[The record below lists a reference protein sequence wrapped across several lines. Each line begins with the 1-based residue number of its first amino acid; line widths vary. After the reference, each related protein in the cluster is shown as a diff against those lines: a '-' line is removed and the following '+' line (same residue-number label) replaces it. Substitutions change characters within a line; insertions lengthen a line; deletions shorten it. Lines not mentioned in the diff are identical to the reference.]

1 MYRLVK
7 VEDVVRI
14 PPSKF
19 GEDLVKTASEVLSE
33 KYVGSLHPDLGLIL
47 AITDIDVEPE
57 GTIVPGDGATYHR
70 AVLEL
75 LTFYPVV
82 NEVVDGVVVDVKRI
96 GVFVNIGPM
105 DALVHISQ
113 IADDRM
119 VYHEETGVLEGE
131 ETKLRISKGDVVRGR
146 ITAVSIARP
155 SMIRIALTMRQPG
168 LGKIAS
174 GGSGE

>member
-1 MYRLVK
+1 MFRLVK
-7 VEDVVRI
+7 VEDIVRI

-19 GEDLVKTASEVLSE
+19 SEDLVKVASEVLTE

-47 AITDIDVEPE
+47 AITDVEVEPE
-57 GTIVPGDGATYHR
+57 GTIIPGDGATYHR

-82 NEVVDGVVVDVKRI
+82 NEVVCGVVVDVKRI
-96 GVFVNIGPM
+96 GIFVNIGPM
-105 DALVHISQ
+105 DALVHVSQ

-119 VYHEETGVLEGE
+119 VYYDELGVLEGE
-131 ETKLRISKGDVVRGR
+131 ETKIRISKGDIVRGR

-155 SMIRIALTMRQPG
+155 SLLR
-168 LGKIAS
+168 
-174 GGSGE
+174 

>member
-1 MYRLVK
+1 MFRLVR
-7 VEDVVRI
+7 VEDIVRI

-19 GEDLVKTASEVLSE
+19 SEDLVKVAGEVLTD

-47 AITDIDVEPE
+47 AITDVEVEPE
-57 GTIVPGDGATYHR
+57 GTIIPGDGATYHK

-82 NEVVDGVVVDVKRI
+82 NEVVCGIVVDVKRI
-96 GVFVNIGPM
+96 GIFVNIGPM
-105 DALVHISQ
+105 DALVHVSQ

-119 VYHEETGVLEGE
+119 VYYDELGVLEGE
-131 ETKLRISKGDVVRGR
+131 ETKIRISKGDIVRGR

-155 SMIRIALTMRQPG
+155 SLLRIAMTMRQPG
-168 LGKIAS
+168 LGKIATGAS
-174 GGSGE
+174 SE